1 MGVGAGMWVWGLMCG
16 YGGCYVGMGTDM
28 WVWRLIWTD
37 MWVWGL
43 TCGYGD

>member
-1 MGVGAGMWVWGLMCG
+1 M
-16 YGGCYVGMGTDM
+16 GMGTDM
-28 WVWRLIWTD
+28 WVWGMTCGYGDWHVGMGTD